1 MRASLLCDWQ
11 SVSWLNLGCKRC
23 EGSGE
28 VLTLEMSE
36 DVALL
41 PLHSLAGPGHC
52 ALPLEGWNTEISSR
66 RGCPFC
72 PPPPPPICILPLGVP
87 LSREPLHDP
96 AGKLQRCLSPCCFS
110 LSLQKQHAFY
120 LFICCIGF
128 KHCQVTLRQISAG
141 HRGDHTFAN
150 FMLPTLHGKGCVRD
164 GVADGERCER
174 CDCSRVAAV
183 VGVAV
188 CSPIAALFS

>member
-1 MRASLLCDWQ
+1 MKFWLWRCLRMLPSCPSTPLQGQVTALCLWKDGTLKFP
-11 SVSWLNLGCKRC
+11 V
-23 EGSGE
+23 GE
-28 VLTLEMSE
+28 VVLS
-36 DVALL
+36 A
-41 PLHSLAGPGHC
+41 
-52 ALPLEGWNTEISSR
+52 
-66 RGCPFC
+66 

-87 LSREPLHDP
+87 SSREPLHDP

>member
-52 ALPLEGWNTEISSR
+52 ALPLEGWNIEISSR

-72 PPPPPPICILPLGVP
+72 PPHLY
-87 LSREPLHDP
+87 P
-96 AGKLQRCLSPCCFS
+96 ASWRSFVTGTHVMTP
-110 LSLQKQHAFY
+110 
-120 LFICCIGF
+120 
-128 KHCQVTLRQISAG
+128 QVNS
-141 HRGDHTFAN
+141 
-150 FMLPTLHGKGCVRD
+150 KG
-164 GVADGERCER
+164 A
-174 CDCSRVAAV
+174 
-183 VGVAV
+183 
-188 CSPIAALFS
+188 